1 MSGGERVDIY
11 RLIKGL
17 SGGERREERR
27 EETSGRWRNILRC
40 SVSPQSSHI
49 AGTPVERPAGRSYHR
64 VQHHNIIPHFIVY
77 FIESLHYCRI
87 LLYIYI
93 VYTLYNI
100 I

>member
-27 EETSGRWRNILRC
+27 GETSGRWRNILRC

-49 AGTPVERPAGRSYHR
+49 AGPPVERPAGSYQT
-64 VQHHNIIPHFIVY
+64 VQHHNIIQHFIVY
-77 FIESLHYCRI
+77 FIQSVCI
-87 LLYIYI
+87 I
-93 VYTLYNI
+93 V
-100 I
+100 